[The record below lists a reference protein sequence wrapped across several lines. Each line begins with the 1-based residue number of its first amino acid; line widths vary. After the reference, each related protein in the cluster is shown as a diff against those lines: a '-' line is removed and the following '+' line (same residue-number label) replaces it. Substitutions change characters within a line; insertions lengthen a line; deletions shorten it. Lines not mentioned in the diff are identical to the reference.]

1 MIMEDLKKIW
11 EPIEILTIKN
21 RLMVVEMDTPR
32 VDIKIDYAWDKVI
45 GDGNIIFEFNK
56 KEADNYKLIGTV
68 KQCMENPELLDSVI
82 ERLPKYEEVWD
93 IPKKDPNGW
102 EEFIFI
108 DDSGRS
114 YKQMGREK
122 KYRRLA
128 GFNYINYGIPADVI
142 EYFPLTNPI
151 DSFITLLRKNGIYM
165 QLNDFII
172 LKQLNYEPGNEE

>member
-11 EPIEILTIKN
+11 EPIEVLTIKN
-21 RLMVVEMDTPR
+21 RLLVVEMDLPR

-45 GDGNIIFEFNK
+45 GDGNILFEFNK
-56 KEADNYKLIGTV
+56 NEANNYRLIGTV
-68 KQCMENPELLDSVI
+68 KQCMDNPELLDSVI

-93 IPKKDPNGW
+93 IPKKDPDGW
-102 EEFIFI
+102 EEFLFV

-114 YKQMGREK
+114 YRQMGREK

-142 EYFPLTNPI
+142 EYFPLNSPV
-151 DSFITLLRKNGIYM
+151 DSFITLLRRNGVYL
-165 QLNDFII
+165 QSNDFLI